1 MTVRT
6 IEQLPQLLQA
16 FRREAGLTQSQAAV
30 HMGATQQTVSEL
42 ERHPERVSVQK
53 LMRLLSVLGVQIVL
67 ARDRN
72 RLDDTPG
79 AAFSDW

>member
-1 MTVRT
+1 
-6 IEQLPQLLQA
+6 
-16 FRREAGLTQSQAAV
+16 
-30 HMGATQQTVSEL
+30 MGATQQTVSEL